1 MNDLQFM
8 SNIVVVVGVDE
19 AIMIQALIMV
29 FILIGGMVCAII
41 ITMDIIIVPHAQ
53 TMAISRIGLTD
64 QVNPTDLVN
73 RIDQADLIC
82 QKNQILP

>member
-53 TMAISRIGLTD
+53 TMAISLIGLTD